1 MTDDRERGETAIVVV
16 PSVPVS
22 LIVEDTY
29 FSLMSSKN
37 TDRKVGEGA
46 ISGNQ
51 ASIPAEVRRAA
62 DIEDGDKIR
71 WYWDDGEL
79 RVEVVRRRNDSL
91 PEDFD
96 GFEPETESVDHSEVG
111 LETSGE
117 VDAGG

>member
-1 MTDDRERGETAIVVV
+1 
-16 PSVPVS
+16 
-22 LIVEDTY
+22 
-29 FSLMSSKN
+29 MSTKEA
-37 TDRKVGEGA
+37 DRKVGEGA

-79 RVEVVRRRNDSL
+79 RVEVVRKRNNRL

-96 GFEPETESVDHSEVG
+96 GFEPQDEPVNHDGVG

-117 VDAGG
+117 IDAGE

>member
-1 MTDDRERGETAIVVV
+1 MSAKDTDRE
-16 PSVPVS
+16 
-22 LIVEDTY
+22 
-29 FSLMSSKN
+29 
-37 TDRKVGEGA
+37 VGEGA

-71 WYWDDGEL
+71 WCWDDGEL
-79 RVEVVRRRNDSL
+79 RVEVVRKRNGRL

-96 GFEPETESVDHSEVG
+96 GFEPESESVDHDEVG

-117 VDAGG
+117 IDAGE